1 MTPEEPTNPLETR
14 LERVSPAVPP
24 PGEALRT
31 QLESQHAP
39 DAQPPAEV
47 LTVLPKQLAARF
59 RLLSELPTQGAEANL
74 LLVADE
80 HGERLVAKIY
90 RHAGRQAS
98 REVWAKIPQLNSPYI
113 VRILETGEAG
123 QRDYELMEY
132 VHGGNLAELVE
143 GRATDNLPA
152 MVTETVRQIAEALGA
167 LHGVGIIHQDL
178 KPENVLVRSRDPLD
192 LALTDFGVSRVLDQT
207 RAAAGA
213 AGTLAYLAPELLLR
227 SGGQTSRAR
236 DWWALGMMARE
247 LVLGQRPFEDMMKP
261 AIDAAVMLRGIDLDG
276 VTETRLRML
285 CAGLLTRDPQ
295 DRWGAL
301 QVASWLA
308 GGSPPVSYTA
318 PPAVSQ
324 RTRRALPLVLRSVR
338 YTKPEDLATALAEPD
353 VWNAAAHNYFTDMG
367 PAHHPSEG
375 WRALRKWLR
384 QFDEPD
390 EYDVE
395 TLQDLIDHQ
404 LNDPALGPD
413 ARVVRLVHVLAP
425 ETPATCRGLRV
436 DRENLQAIARYAA
449 AAQSPD
455 DDHVRFVE
463 ALWQQNLLTE
473 LAEYPASA
481 GLRRIDEAW
490 RTAQAA
496 SDETFGR
503 LWQLLPP
510 TAQQSLSAPPDVRTV
525 IVPLLCLVLGAQEE
539 GPRMWQQL
547 DQVSARTAAVPWF
560 GQARQQAGDGPAALT
575 ALRRLVPA
583 ALAEAEQTARRTA
596 AAQAAQR
603 EQLARWQ
610 HMEAERTSAG
620 ALSTAISRAVG
631 PLAVYGLGMMLLAL
645 FVAQIPHGTQTA
657 VPSLVIGLLLLLVQF
672 AVEIA
677 LAREIG
683 AQYGQGYTLFSQA
696 GRGFRRAGRPRGA
709 GFGCLVIL
717 FGPLALCALFIIP
730 VLAYVPL
737 LVLHLRSVSRR
748 RALWKSQYAAAYARV
763 VTQR

>member
-14 LERVSPAVPP
+14 LERVPPSSSPPE
-24 PGEALRT
+24 EALRT
-31 QLESQHAP
+31 RLESQHAP
-39 DAQPPAEV
+39 DTPPPEEV

-59 RLLSELPTQGAEANL
+59 RLLSELPAQGAEANL

-80 HGERLVAKIY
+80 QGRHLVAKIY

-98 REVWAKIPQLNSPYI
+98 REVWAKLPQLNNPYI
-113 VRILETGEAG
+113 VRTLETGEAG
-123 QRDYELMEY
+123 QRDYEIMEY
-132 VHGGNLAELVE
+132 VHGGNLAQFV
-143 GRATDNLPA
+143 GDRATDGLPA

-167 LHGVGIIHQDL
+167 LHSVGIIHQDL
-178 KPENVLVRSRDPLD
+178 KPENVLVRSRSPLD
-192 LALTDFGVSRVLDQT
+192 LALSDFGVSRVLDQT

-213 AGTLAYLAPELLLR
+213 AGTLAYLAPELLLS

-247 LVLGQRPFEDMMKP
+247 LLLGQRPFEDMVKP

-276 VTETRLRML
+276 VTDPRLRML
-285 CAGLLTRDPQ
+285 CAGLLTRDPE
-295 DRWGAL
+295 DRWGAS

-308 GGSPPVSYTA
+308 GGSPQVSYTA

-338 YTKPEDLATALAEPD
+338 YSKPEDLVTALAEPD
-353 VWNAAAHNYFTDMG
+353 VWNAAARSYFTDMG
-367 PAHHPSEG
+367 PAHQPSEG

-413 ARVVRLVHVLAP
+413 ARLVRLVHALAP
-425 ETPATCRGLRV
+425 ETPAMCRGLRV
-436 DRENLQAIARYAA
+436 DGENLLAIARYAV

-473 LAEYPASA
+473 LAEYPASS
-481 GLRRIDEAW
+481 GLRRIDEVW
-490 RTAQAA
+490 RTAQAR

-510 TAQQSLSAPPDVRTV
+510 PAQQALSVPLNARTV
-525 IVPLLCLVLGAQEE
+525 IAPQLCLVLGAQED
-539 GPRMWQQL
+539 GTRMWQQL
-547 DQVSARTAAVPWF
+547 DQVSARTGNVPWF
-560 GQARQQAGDGPAALT
+560 WQARQQAGDGPAALT

-583 ALAEAEQTARRTA
+583 ALVEAEETARRTA
-596 AAQAAQR
+596 AAEAAQR

-610 HMEAERTSAG
+610 HMEAERTSPG
-620 ALSTAISRAVG
+620 ALATATSRAVG
-631 PLAVYGLGMMLLAL
+631 PFAGYGGVMVLVALLSNAARAPGEL
-645 FVAQIPHGTQTA
+645 VGA
-657 VPSLVIGLLLLLVQF
+657 SLVIGLILLFVHIV
-672 AVEIA
+672 VEIT
-677 LAREIG
+677 LARHIG
-683 AQYGQGYTLFSQA
+683 GPYAHGYTVFSQA
-696 GRGFRRAGRPRGA
+696 GGAFSRAGRPRGA
-709 GFGCLVIL
+709 GFGCLVLIL
-717 FGPLALCALFIIP
+717 GCAALSFPAIIY
-730 VLAYVPL
+730 AIL
-737 LVLHLRSVSRR
+737 LVLHLRSVPRR
-748 RALWKSQYAAAYARV
+748 RALWNNQHAAAYARV

>member
-14 LERVSPAVPP
+14 RERVSPAAPP

-31 QLESQHAP
+31 RLEPQHTP
-39 DAQPPAEV
+39 DTPPPEEV

-80 HGERLVAKIY
+80 HGEHLVAKIY
-90 RHAGRQAS
+90 RNAGRQAS

-132 VHGGNLAELVE
+132 VHGGTLAELVE
-143 GRATDNLPA
+143 GRATDSLAA

-167 LHGVGIIHQDL
+167 LHSVDIIHQDL
-178 KPENVLVRSRDPLD
+178 KPENVLVRSRDPLN

-227 SGGQTSRAR
+227 SGGHTSRAR

-276 VTETRLRML
+276 VTEPRLRML

-295 DRWGAL
+295 DRWGAP

-353 VWNAAAHNYFTDMG
+353 VWNAAARSYFTAMG

-413 ARVVRLVHVLAP
+413 ARLVRLVHVLAP
-425 ETPATCRGLRV
+425 ETRAMCRGLRV
-436 DRENLQAIARYAA
+436 DRENLLAIARYAV

-473 LAEYPASA
+473 LAEYPAASE
-481 GLRRIDEAW
+481 LRRIDGAW
-490 RTAQAA
+490 RTAQAG
-496 SDETFGR
+496 SDEIFGR

-510 TAQQSLSAPPDVRTV
+510 ATQQALSVPPDARTV
-525 IVPLLCLVLGAQEE
+525 IAPLLCLALGSQE
-539 GPRMWQQL
+539 GTRMWQQL
-547 DQVSARTAAVPWF
+547 NQVSARTAAVPWF
-560 GQARQQAGDGPAALT
+560 EQARRQAGDSPAALT
-575 ALRRLVPA
+575 ALQRLVPA

-620 ALSTAISRAVG
+620 ALSAASSRAVG
-631 PLAVYGLGMMLLAL
+631 PLAVYGLGMVLLAL
-645 FVAQIPHGTQTA
+645 FAAYVLHVPQTV

-717 FGPLALCALFIIP
+717 FGLPALI
-730 VLAYVPL
+730 VLVAVPAVAYVPL
-737 LVLHLRSVSRR
+737 LVLHLRSASRR
-748 RALWKSQYAAAYARV
+748 RALWKSQYAGAYARV